1 MIVQIHEAP
10 EKNTAGIR
18 TIVIMNAFA
27 KVINNL
33 FTF

>member
-1 MIVQIHEAP
+1 MHEAP
-10 EKNTAGIR
+10 EKNTAGIG
-18 TIVIMNAFA
+18 TIVIMNSFT